1 MRTNSEELKMNTNIR
16 KKTMAAGLAALLM
29 MSGCAGKTPAHTE
42 PSKTASVVK
51 TELKLDQVANQKFD
65 EKKFNDEYGRYSF
78 EMMKQIAEGAEKN
91 CNIMISPASIM
102 MALDMCAA
110 GAKGETLK
118 QLSNLFAKDMD
129 PLEQQ
134 AFASEMMKRFN
145 ASQKIKFNCA
155 NAVWSNESI
164 LKGKV
169 NPSYTDYIKKTFE
182 AEFNAVKFGPST
194 HKDINKWVDGKT
206 NHMIPELL
214 TQPLDNDAIMVLVNA
229 IRFEAQW
236 SKGYEDGQVRSMK
249 FYGLDGETDA
259 SMLSSTEKGYFESDK
274 ATGFIK
280 YYEGEEYAF
289 VAILPKDVK
298 AEANDFI
305 KNFSYEDYKKFIG
318 SRSDEDVR
326 ALMPEFK
333 SDYGQ
338 KLNDTVAKLG
348 VTNAFDKENAD
359 FSGIADTKDGNFYI
373 SEIIHKTHIEVDRKG
388 TKAAAAT
395 AITMKVAGVAPAR
408 EIKEVICNRPYC
420 YAIVDTATM
429 NPIFVGTVNTVK

>member
-16 KKTMAAGLAALLM
+16 KKTIAAGLSALLFM
-29 MSGCAGKTPAHTE
+29 TGCAGKTPAQTE
-42 PSKTASVVK
+42 PLKHDPAVK

-65 EKKFNDEYGRYSF
+65 ENKLNGEYGRYSF
-78 EMMKQIAEGAEKN
+78 EMMKQIAANAEKN

-118 QLSNLFAKDMD
+118 RLSNLFAKDMD

-155 NAVWSNESI
+155 NAVWSNDKI
-164 LKGKV
+164 LNGKV
-169 NPSYTDYIKKTFE
+169 NTTYTDYIKKTFE
-182 AEFNAVKFGPST
+182 AEFNSVKFGPST
-194 HKDINKWVDGKT
+194 HKEINKWVDDKT

-214 TQPLDNDAIMVLVNA
+214 NQPLTEDVIMVLVNA

-236 SKGYEDGQVRSMK
+236 AKGYEDGQVMNME
-249 FYGLDGETDA
+249 FYGIGGETDA
-259 SMLSSTEKGYFESDK
+259 SMLSSTEKGYFETDK

-289 VAILPKDVK
+289 VAILPKDTK
-298 AEANDFI
+298 AEANDFM
-305 KNFSYEDYKKFIG
+305 KSFTYEDYKKFID

-333 SDYGQ
+333 SDYGN
-338 KLNDTVAKLG
+338 KLNETVAKLG
-348 VTNAFDKENAD
+348 VTDAFDQDKAD

-395 AITMKVAGVAPAR
+395 AVTMKVAGVAPAR
-408 EIKEVICNRPYC
+408 KIKEVICNRPYC
-420 YAIVDTATM
+420 YAIVDTVSM
-429 NPIFVGTVNTVK
+429 NPIFIGTVNTVK

>member
-16 KKTMAAGLAALLM
+16 KKTIAAGLSALLFM
-29 MSGCAGKTPAHTE
+29 TGCAGKTPAQTE
-42 PSKTASVVK
+42 PLKHDPAVK

-65 EKKFNDEYGRYSF
+65 ENKLNGEYGRYSF
-78 EMMKQIAEGAEKN
+78 EMMKQIAANAEKN

-110 GAKGETLK
+110 GAKAETLK
-118 QLSNLFAKDMD
+118 QLSDLFAKDVD

-155 NAVWSNESI
+155 NAVWSNDKI
-164 LKGKV
+164 LNGKV
-169 NPSYTDYIKKTFE
+169 NTTYTDYIKKTFE

-194 HKDINKWVDGKT
+194 HKEINKWVDDKT

-214 TQPLDNDAIMVLVNA
+214 NQPLTEDAIMVLVNA

-236 SKGYEDGQVRSMK
+236 AKGYEDGQVMNME
-249 FYGLDGETDA
+249 FNGINGETDA
-259 SMLSSTEKGYFESDK
+259 SMLSSTEKGYFETDK

-289 VAILPKDVK
+289 VAILPKDTK
-298 AEANDFI
+298 AEANDFM
-305 KNFSYEDYKKFIG
+305 KSFTYEDYKKFID

-333 SDYGQ
+333 SDYGN
-338 KLNDTVAKLG
+338 KLNETVAKLG
-348 VTNAFDKENAD
+348 VTDAFDQDKAD

-395 AITMKVAGVAPAR
+395 AVTMKVAGVAPAR
-408 EIKEVICNRPYC
+408 KIKEVICNRPYC
-420 YAIVDTATM
+420 YAIVDTVSM
-429 NPIFVGTVNTVK
+429 NPIFIGTVNTVK

>member
-1 MRTNSEELKMNTNIR
+1 MNTNIR
-16 KKTMAAGLAALLM
+16 KKTIAAGLSALLFM
-29 MSGCAGKTPAHTE
+29 TGCAGKTPAQTE
-42 PSKTASVVK
+42 PLKHDPAVK

-65 EKKFNDEYGRYSF
+65 ENKLNGEYGRYSF
-78 EMMKQIAEGAEKN
+78 EMMKQIAANAEKN

-110 GAKGETLK
+110 GAKAETLK
-118 QLSNLFAKDMD
+118 QLSDLFAKDVD

-155 NAVWSNESI
+155 NAVWSNDKI
-164 LKGKV
+164 LNGKV
-169 NPSYTDYIKKTFE
+169 NTTYTDYIKKTFE

-194 HKDINKWVDGKT
+194 HKEINKWVDDKT

-214 TQPLDNDAIMVLVNA
+214 NQPLTEDAIMVLVNA

-236 SKGYEDGQVRSMK
+236 AKGYEDGQVMNME
-249 FYGLDGETDA
+249 FNGINGETDA
-259 SMLSSTEKGYFESDK
+259 SMLSSTEKGYFETDK

-289 VAILPKDVK
+289 VAILPKDTK
-298 AEANDFI
+298 AEANDFM
-305 KNFSYEDYKKFIG
+305 KSFTYEDYKKFID

-333 SDYGQ
+333 SDYGN
-338 KLNDTVAKLG
+338 KLNETVAKLG
-348 VTNAFDKENAD
+348 VTDAFDQDKAD

-395 AITMKVAGVAPAR
+395 AVTMKVAGVAPAR
-408 EIKEVICNRPYC
+408 KIKEVICNRPYC
-420 YAIVDTATM
+420 YAIVDTVSM
-429 NPIFVGTVNTVK
+429 NPIFIGTVNTVK